1 MKDVYEAID
10 GSRYKRIFVVGDLHG
25 CFSELNN
32 EMYKVQFDT
41 ETDLLISVG
50 DLIDRGTQN
59 LECLQLLNEPWF
71 KAVMGNHEEMALNAI
86 TAEPKTTEADNLFFH
101 WFRNGGTWFAE
112 QSVEDIDKS
121 IELFHKVAQLPYLI
135 EVTIDDKKV
144 VIGHADYPSNTYEFG
159 KPVDLT
165 DVVWNR
171 DRMVRNQNS
180 RSVVITGADSFY
192 FGHTPVKDPKQ
203 FKNQNYIDT
212 GAVFANGRLTLVQ
225 IK

>member
-1 MKDVYEAID
+1 MENVYQAID
-10 GSRYKRIFVVGDLHG
+10 GSQYKRIFVVGDLHG
-25 CFSELNN
+25 CWLDLNE

-41 ETDLLISVG
+41 QTDLLISVG
-50 DLIDRGTQN
+50 DLIDRGTHN
-59 LECLQLLNEPWF
+59 IECLELLNQPWF
-71 KAVMGNHEEMALNAI
+71 KAVLGNHEQMALDAVTAKPN
-86 TAEPKTTEADNLFFH
+86 TAEADMRFAH
-101 WFRNGGTWFAE
+101 WFRNGGMWFVE
-112 QSVEDIDKS
+112 QSVQDIDKT

-144 VIGHADYPSNTYEFG
+144 VIGHADYPSNTYTFG

-165 DVVWNR
+165 DVVWSR
-171 DRMVRNQNS
+171 DRMVRNQNG
-180 RSVVITGADSFY
+180 RSVVITGADEFY

-212 GAVFANGRLTLVQ
+212 GAVFGGRLTMVQ

>member
-1 MKDVYEAID
+1 MENVYEAID
-10 GSRYKRIFVVGDLHG
+10 GSQYKRIFVVGDLHG
-25 CFSELNN
+25 CWLDLNE

-41 ETDLLISVG
+41 QTDLLISVG
-50 DLIDRGTQN
+50 DLIDRGTHN
-59 LECLQLLNEPWF
+59 IECLELLNQPWF
-71 KAVMGNHEEMALNAI
+71 KAVIGNHEIMALDAI
-86 TAEPKTTEADNLFFH
+86 TSKPNSAEADMRFTH
-101 WFRNGGTWFAE
+101 WFKNGGVWFVE
-112 QSVEDIDKS
+112 QSVEQTNRT
-121 IELFHKVAQLPYLI
+121 IELFHKVALLPYLI
-135 EVTIDDKKV
+135 EVTIDDRKV

-165 DVVWNR
+165 DVVWSR

-180 RSVVITGADSFY
+180 RSVVITGADEFY

-212 GAVFANGRLTLVQ
+212 GAVFSGGRLTLVQ